1 MPFIS
6 TKNNGGVPDPNV
18 NRAGRP
24 LKSDTKTVTRR
35 EAKDKENLVTARK
48 LKPIKHSALK
58 HLQRIIDDPKTTEA
72 GRLKAIDMIMK
83 YSHMTIESLY
93 AQAGRE
99 ELSEDQMVIEEVQPD
114 NRPVF
119 SLRMIS
125 NPDELK
131 KEEE

>member
-1 MPFIS
+1 M
-6 TKNNGGVPDPNV
+6 

-58 HLQRIIDDPKTTEA
+58 HLQKIIDDPKTTEA
-72 GRLKAIDMIMK
+72 GRLKAIEMVMK
-83 YSHMTIESLY
+83 YSHVTNESLF
-93 AQAGRE
+93 APSAKDELPE
-99 ELSEDQMVIEEVQPD
+99 EETKVEEVQPD

-119 SLRMIS
+119 SLRMI
-125 NPDELK
+125 NT
-131 KEEE
+131 EEDNKD